1 MIFECR
7 FTLVRGNVVGIIFRL
22 LILKIWERIFP
33 GKFQWERGKIWDPIN
48 SIMFF
53 LLKPSILQYKPFFCD
68 RWPYLNWSDGNIV
81 YFVCRCVNRPKEIR
95 VKKNCDEKRKNVWPM
110 R

>member
-7 FTLVRGNVVGIIFRL
+7 LTLVRGNVVGIIFRL

-53 LLKPSILQYKPFFCD
+53 LLKPSILQYKPFFFLLELVRREHC
-68 RWPYLNWSDGNIV
+68 L
-81 YFVCRCVNRPKEIR
+81 FR
-95 VKKNCDEKRKNVWPM
+95 VPVREQA
-110 R
+110 